1 MKTTLINW
9 FLIIA
14 LSAAGYFLGG
24 ICVSQYLKIKYP
36 AEYKFETQGGGID
49 TTAYERYKAEKNTI
63 LLGLLISS
71 SIIASGAVVAS
82 SKK

>member
-9 FLIIA
+9 LLIIA
-14 LSAAGYFLGG
+14 LSAAGYFCGS
-24 ICVSQYLKIKYP
+24 ICLSQYLKIKYP
-36 AEYKFETQGGGID
+36 AEYNFETKGGGID
-49 TTAYERYKAEKNTI
+49 TATLERYKAEKNTI

-82 SKK
+82 CKK